1 MASRISCWE
10 TERADTLTAKVQNL
24 NQKAQLPMRK
34 FLCGTQMMCTAGV
47 CTAGPRAPAA
57 RRTGACARGAA
68 GRAHDR

>member
-47 CTAGPRAPAA
+47 CTAGPRAPA
-57 RRTGACARGAA
+57 RTGACARGAA